1 MQEDTIDLDH
11 FLIKTNETSKVLES
25 ILYVISTPIGNLDDI
40 SFRALHI
47 LQKVNFILAEDSR
60 VSGILLK
67 KYNIKARVFSYFSRS
82 ENQKLDFI
90 IEKLL
95 NSESAALISDA
106 GTPCISD
113 PGSILVN
120 ECIKN
125 NIKVISVPGAS
136 SITHSLVLSGYDINK
151 FYFQGFLP
159 VKKSRNKTLYEL
171 KNIRIPIVIFESK
184 YRIRETL
191 KDFLEVFGNKEVNIF
206 RELTKK
212 FEEVISGRIKEV
224 LSQGK
229 FINKG
234 EFTIVINNSK

>member
-1 MQEDTIDLDH
+1 MSEKTIDIDH
-11 FLIKTNETSKVLES
+11 FIDKTDIISNIKES
-25 ILYVISTPIGNLDDI
+25 TLYIISTPIGNMDDI
-40 SFRALHI
+40 SFRALNI
-47 LQKVNFILAEDSR
+47 MKKVNFILAEDSR

-67 KYNIKARVFSYFSRS
+67 HYNIRTRMISYFSKT

-90 IEKLL
+90 IEKLS
-95 NSESAALISDA
+95 NGESGALISDA

-151 FYFQGFLP
+151 FYFHGFLP
-159 VKKSRNKTLYEL
+159 SKKGRNKTFGEL
-171 KNIRIPIVIFESK
+171 KNIKMSIVIFESK
-184 YRIRETL
+184 YRIKETL
-191 KDFLEVFGNKEVNIF
+191 KDCLTVFGNKEISIF

-212 FEEVISGRIKEV
+212 FEEVISGRLKDV
-224 LSQGK
+224 LTEGK

-234 EFTIVINNSK
+234 EFTLVIKNT